1 MYFGQDDVWV
11 GSEVV
16 FVYAFEYFGYV
27 VGHGYIPWCILLK
40 NWFSRDEILGLL
52 VAVNAS
58 EVNVGGLR
66 CLGRFAS
73 TMKRFVLDM
82 CMVRSV
88 MGISGN
94 LFLTMV
100 LSSLVICVGVMWLWC
115 VLRYWLSVAGMD
127 WWR

>member
-40 NWFSRDEILGLL
+40 NWFSRYEVLGLL

-58 EVNVGGLR
+58 EVNV
-66 CLGRFAS
+66 
-73 TMKRFVLDM
+73 
-82 CMVRSV
+82 RSY
-88 MGISGN
+88 
-94 LFLTMV
+94 
-100 LSSLVICVGVMWLWC
+100 
-115 VLRYWLSVAGMD
+115 RD
-127 WWR
+127 WDYL